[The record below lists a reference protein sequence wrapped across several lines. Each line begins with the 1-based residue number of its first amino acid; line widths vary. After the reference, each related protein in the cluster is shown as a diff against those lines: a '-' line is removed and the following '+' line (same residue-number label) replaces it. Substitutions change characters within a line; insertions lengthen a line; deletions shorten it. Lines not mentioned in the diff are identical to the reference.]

1 MREENLV
8 NGEKQVAWRQMWL
21 LDIFGGQKGGF
32 NVMNRTCVN
41 KGPIVIGCYCEKA
54 GCRKSIPRQ
63 ALGIGQ

>member
-1 MREENLV
+1 
-8 NGEKQVAWRQMWL
+8 MWL

-63 ALGIGQ
+63 VLGIGQ